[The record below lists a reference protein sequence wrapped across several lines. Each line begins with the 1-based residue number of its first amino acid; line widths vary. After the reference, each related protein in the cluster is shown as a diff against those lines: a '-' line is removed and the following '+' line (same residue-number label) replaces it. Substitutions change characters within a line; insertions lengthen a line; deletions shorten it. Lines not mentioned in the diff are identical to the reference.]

1 VLPVVV
7 RGLARER
14 RGLSFARPA
23 AGATR
28 PTAAAQQTRR
38 ADLRQVPPLLWIDRA
53 GQMAALAIRVLTE
66 LLTPGLSWRREAI
79 VQVANVFWLA
89 IMPVLLIN
97 FLVGFAGAG
106 VSGGAALEAF
116 GAVDRVGAFV
126 PVALLREGG
135 PIISGAVMAGTI
147 GTTIT
152 AELGARV
159 IREEIEA
166 LRVMGIDPIR
176 NLVLPRIVAL
186 TTVMLV
192 LNMLGLV
199 AGVLGAYAGAVGLLG
214 GTSGSFI
221 HQALA
226 NTSYVDLW
234 ASEVKTMI
242 FGFMIGIIACH
253 KGLKVSGGAEGVG
266 RAVNESVVACLVGV
280 GAVGLLFT
288 TLFLAIYPDSLVLR

>member
-1 VLPVVV
+1 LSFELE
-7 RGLARER
+7 GAAR
-14 RGLSFARPA
+14 RGAVAPSPEES
-23 AGATR
+23 
-28 PTAAAQQTRR
+28 RR
-38 ADLRQVPPLLWIDRA
+38 VAKGSQVAVDLRQVPPLLWIDRA
-53 GQMAALAIRVLTE
+53 GQMAAVGLRCAVE
-66 LLTPGLSWRREAI
+66 LITPGLSWRREAT
-79 VQVANVFWLA
+79 VQCANVFWLA
-89 IMPVLLIN
+89 IVPVLLIN

-152 AELGARV
+152 AEIGARV

-176 NLVLPRIVAL
+176 NLVLPRVVAL
-186 TTVMLV
+186 TLVMLV
-192 LNMLGLV
+192 LNLLGLV
-199 AGVLGAYAGAVGLLG
+199 AGVGGAYAGAVGLLG

-234 ASEVKTMI
+234 ASEIKTLV
-242 FGFMIGIIACH
+242 FGVMIGIIACQ
-253 KGLKVSGGAEGVG
+253 KGLSVSGGAEGVG
-266 RAVNESVVACLVGV
+266 RAVNESVVACLIGV

-288 TLFLAIYPDSLVLR
+288 TLFLALYPDSLVLR

>member
-1 VLPVVV
+1 
-7 RGLARER
+7 
-14 RGLSFARPA
+14 
-23 AGATR
+23 
-28 PTAAAQQTRR
+28 
-38 ADLRQVPPLLWIDRA
+38 
-53 GQMAALAIRVLTE
+53 MAALALRCLLE
-66 LLTPGLSWRREAI
+66 LFTPGLSWRREAI
-79 VQVANVFWLA
+79 VQSANVFWLA
-89 IMPVLLIN
+89 ITPVLLIN

-152 AELGARV
+152 AEIGARV
-159 IREEIEA
+159 IREEIDA

-186 TTVMLV
+186 TLVMLV
-192 LNMLGLV
+192 LNLLGLV

-214 GTSGSFI
+214 GTSGSFWR
-221 HQALA
+221 QALA

-234 ASEVKTMI
+234 ASEIKTLI
-242 FGFMIGIIACH
+242 FGFMIGIVACQ
-253 KGLKVSGGAEGVG
+253 KGLSVSGGAEGVG

-288 TLFLAIYPDSLVLR
+288 TLFLSIFPDSLVLR

>member
-1 VLPVVV
+1 
-7 RGLARER
+7 
-14 RGLSFARPA
+14 
-23 AGATR
+23 
-28 PTAAAQQTRR
+28 
-38 ADLRQVPPLLWIDRA
+38 VPPLLWVERA
-53 GQMAALAIRVLTE
+53 GQMAALAIRCGIE
-66 LLTPGLSWRREAI
+66 LITPGMSWRREAI
-79 VQVANVFWLA
+79 VQCANVFWLA
-89 IMPVLLIN
+89 IVPVLLIN

-106 VSGGAALEAF
+106 VTGGAALEAF

-152 AELGARV
+152 AEIGARV

-166 LRVMGIDPIR
+166 LRVMGLDPVR
-176 NLVLPRIVAL
+176 NLVLPRVVAL
-186 TTVMLV
+186 TLVMLV

-199 AGVLGAYAGAVGLLG
+199 AGVTGAYAGAVGLLG

-234 ASEVKTMI
+234 GSEIKTFV
-242 FGFMIGIIACH
+242 FGVMIGIIACQ
-253 KGLKVSGGAEGVG
+253 KGLGVSGGAEGVG
-266 RAVNESVVACLVGV
+266 RAVNESVVACLIGV

-288 TLFLAIYPDSLVLR
+288 TLFLALYPDSLVLR

>member
-1 VLPVVV
+1 LTPYNGRSLAAPPASQAARV
-7 RGLARER
+7 R
-14 RGLSFARPA
+14 
-23 AGATR
+23 
-28 PTAAAQQTRR
+28 
-38 ADLRQVPPLLWIDRA
+38 LRQVPPLLWIDRA
-53 GQMAALAIRVLTE
+53 GQMSALAIRCGVALI
-66 LLTPGLSWRREAI
+66 TPGPSWRREA
-79 VQVANVFWLA
+79 VLQCANVFWLA
-89 IMPVLLIN
+89 IVPVVLIN

-152 AELGARV
+152 AEFGARV

-166 LRVMGIDPIR
+166 LRVMGVDPIR

-186 TTVMLV
+186 STVMLV
-192 LNMLGLV
+192 LNMLGLI

-226 NTSYVDLW
+226 NTSYIDLW
-234 ASEVKTMI
+234 GSEVKTLI
-242 FGFMIGIIACH
+242 FGVMIGVIACY
-253 KGLKVSGGAEGVG
+253 KGLSVSGGAEGVG

-280 GAVGLLFT
+280 GAVGLMFT
-288 TLFLAIYPDSLVLR
+288 TLFLSLYPDSLVLR

>member
-1 VLPVVV
+1 
-7 RGLARER
+7 
-14 RGLSFARPA
+14 LSFARPA
-23 AGATR
+23 AR
-28 PTAAAQQTRR
+28 AAAAPQTPQPTRR
-38 ADLRQVPPLLWIDRA
+38 VDLRQVPPLLWIDRA
-53 GQMAALAIRVLTE
+53 GEMAALAIRCLIE
-66 LLTPGLSWRREAI
+66 LVTPGMSWRREAT
-79 VQVANVFWLA
+79 VQCANVFWLA
-89 IMPVLLIN
+89 ITPVLLIN

-152 AELGARV
+152 AEFGARV

-166 LRVMGIDPIR
+166 LKVMGVDPIR

-186 TTVMLV
+186 TVVMLV

-199 AGVLGAYAGAVGLLG
+199 AGVLGAFAGAVGLLG
-214 GTSGSFI
+214 GTSGSFF

-234 ASEVKTMI
+234 ASEVKTLI
-242 FGFMIGIIACH
+242 FGLMIGVIACY
-253 KGLKVSGGAEGVG
+253 KGLSVSGGAEGVG

-288 TLFLAIYPDSLVLR
+288 TLFLSLYPDSLVLR

>member
-1 VLPVVV
+1 LELQ
-7 RGLARER
+7 GAAR
-14 RGLSFARPA
+14 RGAVAPSPDR
-23 AGATR
+23 TR
-28 PTAAAQQTRR
+28 PLTDGSKVAV
-38 ADLRQVPPLLWIDRA
+38 DLVQVPPLLWVDRA
-53 GQMAALAIRVLTE
+53 GQMAALAIRCVVE
-66 LLTPGLSWRREAI
+66 LITPGLSWRREAT
-79 VQVANVFWLA
+79 VQCANVFWLA
-89 IMPVLLIN
+89 IVPVLLIN

-152 AELGARV
+152 AEIGARV

-166 LRVMGIDPIR
+166 LRVMGIDPVR
-176 NLVLPRIVAL
+176 NLVLPRVVAL
-186 TTVMLV
+186 TLVMLV

-199 AGVLGAYAGAVGLLG
+199 AGVAGAYAGAVGLLG

-234 ASEVKTMI
+234 ASEIKTFV
-242 FGFMIGIIACH
+242 FGAMIGIIACQ
-253 KGLKVSGGAEGVG
+253 KGLNVSGGAEGVG
-266 RAVNESVVACLVGV
+266 RAVNESVVACLIGV

-288 TLFLAIYPDSLVLR
+288 TLFLALYPDSLVLR

>member
-1 VLPVVV
+1 M
-7 RGLARER
+7 RTYTARV
-14 RGLSFARPA
+14 SA
-23 AGATR
+23 
-28 PTAAAQQTRR
+28 
-38 ADLRQVPPLLWIDRA
+38 RQVPPLLWVDRA
-53 GQMAALAIRVLTE
+53 GQMAALAIRCAVE
-66 LLTPGLSWRREAI
+66 LVTPGQSWRRELT
-79 VQVANVFWLA
+79 VQCANVFWLA
-89 IMPVLLIN
+89 IVPVVLIN
-97 FLVGFAGAG
+97 LLVGFAGAG
-106 VSGGAALEAF
+106 VSGGSALESF

-152 AELGARV
+152 AEFGARI

-166 LRVMGIDPIR
+166 LKVMGIDPVR

-186 TTVMLV
+186 TLVMLV

-199 AGVLGAYAGAVGLLG
+199 AGVLGAFAGAVGLLG
-214 GTSGSFI
+214 GTSGSFW

-234 ASEVKTMI
+234 ASEVKTLI
-242 FGFMIGIIACH
+242 FGVMIGVIACY
-253 KGLKVSGGAEGVG
+253 KGLSVSGGAEGVG

-288 TLFLAIYPDSLVLR
+288 TIFLSLYPDSLVLR

>member
-1 VLPVVV
+1 MELQ
-7 RGLARER
+7 GAAR
-14 RGLSFARPA
+14 RGA
-23 AGATR
+23 APPSR
-28 PTAAAQQTRR
+28 DRTRR
-38 ADLRQVPPLLWIDRA
+38 AADGSKVAIDLRQVPPLLWVDRA
-53 GQMAALAIRVLTE
+53 GQMAALAIRCAVE
-66 LLTPGLSWRREAI
+66 LVTPGLSWRREAI
-79 VQVANVFWLA
+79 VQCANVFWLA
-89 IMPVLLIN
+89 IVPVLLIN

-106 VSGGAALEAF
+106 VTGGASLEAF

-152 AELGARV
+152 AEIGARV
-159 IREEIEA
+159 IREEVEA

-176 NLVLPRIVAL
+176 NLVLPRVVAL
-186 TTVMLV
+186 TLVMLV
-192 LNMLGLV
+192 LNMLGLA
-199 AGVLGAYAGAVGLLG
+199 AGVAGAYAGAVGLLG

-234 ASEVKTMI
+234 ASEIKTLV
-242 FGFMIGIIACH
+242 FGAMIGIIACQ
-253 KGLKVSGGAEGVG
+253 KGLSVSGGAEGVG
-266 RAVNESVVACLVGV
+266 RAVNESVVACLIGV

-288 TLFLAIYPDSLVLR
+288 TLFLALYPDSLVLR

>member
-1 VLPVVV
+1 LVEP
-7 RGLARER
+7 R
-14 RGLSFARPA
+14 RTPSGDAVTRLDRPA
-23 AGATR
+23 AGGMTV
-28 PTAAAQQTRR
+28 
-38 ADLRQVPPLLWIDRA
+38 DLRQVPPLLWIDRA
-53 GQMAALAIRVLTE
+53 GQMAALALRCTVE
-66 LLTPGLSWRREAI
+66 LVTPGPSWRREAV
-79 VQVANVFWLA
+79 VQTANVFWLA
-89 IMPVLLIN
+89 VMPVLIIN
-97 FLVGFAGAG
+97 FLVGFAAAG
-106 VSGGAALEAF
+106 VSGGSALESF

-166 LRVMGIDPIR
+166 LRVMGVDPVR

-186 TTVMLV
+186 TLVMLV
-192 LNMLGLV
+192 LNLLGLV
-199 AGVLGAYAGAVGLLG
+199 AGVVGAYAGAVGLLG

-226 NTSYVDLW
+226 NTSYIDLW
-234 ASEVKTMI
+234 ASEIKTLV
-242 FGFMIGIIACH
+242 FGVMIGIIACQ
-253 KGLKVSGGAEGVG
+253 KGLSVSGGAEGVG

-288 TLFLAIYPDSLVLR
+288 TLYLSVYPNSLVLR